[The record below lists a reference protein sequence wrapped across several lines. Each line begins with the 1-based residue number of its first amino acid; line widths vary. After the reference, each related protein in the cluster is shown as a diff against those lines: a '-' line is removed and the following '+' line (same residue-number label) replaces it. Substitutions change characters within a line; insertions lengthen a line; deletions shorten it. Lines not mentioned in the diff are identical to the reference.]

1 MQIITIVIG
10 IYLTILIANMGGY
23 VDTILKAE
31 IQETVNA
38 EIAALA
44 AQQPMSPEA
53 RAQLIASEI
62 AEREHLAGLDQPFF
76 PPRSLRHLR
85 NALTLQFGRAR
96 TMVSDHGSR
105 QVKNIILERLPATLL
120 LMGSS
125 QVILFF
131 LYLFSWL

>member
-76 PPRSLRHLR
+76 PPALCATSETRSPCNLDGLVQWLATTAQGKSRILSL
-85 NALTLQFGRAR
+85 NACPQLCC
-96 TMVSDHGSR
+96 
-105 QVKNIILERLPATLL
+105 
-120 LMGSS
+120 
-125 QVILFF
+125 
-131 LYLFSWL
+131 